1 MQPPSSP
8 QVCLSA
14 KHTGACP
21 HPVQAPT
28 PTLPKATA
36 APHRELPRAPWLE
49 VTAPSLVPSNSL
61 QALGDGGLM
70 PTCLHRPRG
79 TE

>member
-1 MQPPSSP
+1 ME
-8 QVCLSA
+8 
-14 KHTGACP
+14 KIYT
-21 HPVQAPT
+21 PT
-28 PTLPKATA
+28 PTLPKAMA
-36 APHRELPRAPWLE
+36 APHRKLSRAPWLE
-49 VTAPSLVPSNSL
+49 ATAPGLVPSNSL